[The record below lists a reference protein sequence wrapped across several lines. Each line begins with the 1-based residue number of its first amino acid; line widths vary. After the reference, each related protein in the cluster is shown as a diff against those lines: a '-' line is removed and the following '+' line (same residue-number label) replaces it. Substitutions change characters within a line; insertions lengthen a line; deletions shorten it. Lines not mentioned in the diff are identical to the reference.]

1 MKYITRLSLLAAV
14 LFLFMG
20 FNPAE
25 KPQAKVNW
33 ISIEE
38 AVKLSEKDGKKILV
52 DMYTDWCG
60 WCKRMDATTY
70 KNEEVVKYI
79 NEHYHAVKF
88 DGEHK
93 GEIVIKG
100 RTFKFVPNGRR
111 GYHELAASLM
121 QGKMSYPTTVF
132 LDENIQLLTA
142 VPGYQQAPQLMPILA
157 YFGENAYKD
166 TDWNVFSQDYQS
178 RAGK

>member
-1 MKYITRLSLLAAV
+1 MKYIIRLSLLATALIFV
-14 LFLFMG
+14 MG
-20 FNPAE
+20 FTPAE

-38 AVKLSEKDGKKILV
+38 AVTLAEKDGKKILV

-70 KNEEVVKYI
+70 RNEEVINYI

-88 DGEHK
+88 DGEYK
-93 GEIVIKG
+93 GEIEIKG
-100 RTFKFVPNGRR
+100 RTFKFVPSGRR

-132 LDENIQLLTA
+132 LDENIQLLTS

-157 YFGENAYKD
+157 YFGENAYI
-166 TDWNVFSQDYQS
+166 TQDWNSFSTGYKTRS
-178 RAGK
+178 GK